1 MTSQIPDQMPLPAP
15 PAAAAPAPDGARHC
29 KQPGCGAELP
39 AATGRGAPR
48 LFCSPACSRKW
59 HNENRLAP
67 GAAGQ
72 QQAPA
77 AGGPLA
83 GLQQLLAQAADL
95 AGAAAAQLAA
105 ADPGRV
111 TATLA
116 AADAA
121 RRQAQAETAVA
132 LAQAAGAVQAEQA
145 ATAAMHAARHDAQ
158 AALEAADAARADAD
172 AADIRAQAIR
182 DQADAQ
188 ITEIRRQADT
198 ALAAAREGTRAAHAD
213 RDAAL
218 AAADQARHH
227 ASTEI
232 GRARQ
237 AEADARAENDHV
249 RADAARERDA
259 AAAACTAQLHAL
271 QALADTWRARAE
283 HAEQQLDLERDHQR
297 RLAAQPRT
305 ATSGNG
311 DGAPQPRHHPASQR
325 HQDHRRRP
333 ALTPSQ
339 GRGCRPGRPCPRPS
353 TCHRKDHAMSS
364 LTDPLGPD
372 LTATLR
378 ALKLGKL
385 TATLP
390 ERLTLAR
397 QHNMPHADFLQLI
410 LSDEVAR
417 REAGSIAL
425 RARNAGLDPAMRTET
440 WDPTAAIRY
449 DQRLWNEL
457 ISLRFLD
464 GPHGALILG
473 PVGVGKTHLA
483 TALGHIAVRRRRTVA
498 MARADKLFKRLTA
511 ARLDNTLDYEY
522 RRLTTV
528 ELLIIDDFALQ
539 PLTPAQTTDFYEII
553 TERHRKAST
562 VVTSNRDASEWLPL
576 MTDPLLA
583 QSAIDRLTSTCH
595 ELIVEG
601 DSYRRRQRPAAPPV
615 DDTAPATP

>member
-1 MTSQIPDQMPLPAP
+1 
-15 PAAAAPAPDGARHC
+15 
-29 KQPGCGAELP
+29 
-39 AATGRGAPR
+39 
-48 LFCSPACSRKW
+48 
-59 HNENRLAP
+59 
-67 GAAGQ
+67 
-72 QQAPA
+72 
-77 AGGPLA
+77 
-83 GLQQLLAQAADL
+83 
-95 AGAAAAQLAA
+95 
-105 ADPGRV
+105 
-111 TATLA
+111 
-116 AADAA
+116 
-121 RRQAQAETAVA
+121 
-132 LAQAAGAVQAEQA
+132 
-145 ATAAMHAARHDAQ
+145 
-158 AALEAADAARADAD
+158 
-172 AADIRAQAIR
+172 
-182 DQADAQ
+182 
-188 ITEIRRQADT
+188 
-198 ALAAAREGTRAAHAD
+198 
-213 RDAAL
+213 
-218 AAADQARHH
+218 
-227 ASTEI
+227 
-232 GRARQ
+232 
-237 AEADARAENDHV
+237 
-249 RADAARERDA
+249 
-259 AAAACTAQLHAL
+259 
-271 QALADTWRARAE
+271 
-283 HAEQQLDLERDHQR
+283 
-297 RLAAQPRT
+297 
-305 ATSGNG
+305 
-311 DGAPQPRHHPASQR
+311 
-325 HQDHRRRP
+325 
-333 ALTPSQ
+333 
-339 GRGCRPGRPCPRPS
+339 
-353 TCHRKDHAMSS
+353 MSS

-417 REAGSIAL
+417 REAGSFAL
-425 RARNAGLDPAMRTET
+425 RAKNAGLDPAMRTET
-440 WDPTAAIRY
+440 WDPAAAIRY

-457 ISLRFLD
+457 VSLRFLD

-539 PLTPAQTTDFYEII
+539 PLTAAQTTDFYEII

-615 DDTAPATP
+615 DGTAPATP